1 MKTVGMIS
9 TVFLGIALFSVS
21 LAVSEEAKRVEHL
34 TMEEIVVIETAVS
47 DQAATVVEKKTIERG
62 KNIYIQDVL
71 KFEPEIDVSR
81 RALMGDTADI
91 LAIRGLSGNRIML
104 NINDRPVNAAGV
116 VGGYYIDWGT
126 IPLDNIEK
134 IEIIRGGSSVI
145 YGNNALGGVIN
156 VITKKPTETPTV
168 TLFGTYGG
176 GSDIDY
182 IQNYRITHSY
192 KLGPLGYSIAGSYQ
206 KAAPFLWNNDF
217 EGMNLSTNFTIDM
230 PLRGEMLLGFQYAN
244 TERGFI
250 RNNRLSDDPTT
261 PGFYIKKNPDYPLAF
276 GETLAP
282 GWGNAFIP
290 GPDAKWDK
298 TKYYYDFG
306 YKQPIA
312 DGLLELKVYKNYENR
327 KEKNYSDSSVV
338 PSYPNGI
345 LVLDTKVE
353 SDRSY
358 GGSMKF
364 TYPLSNHGLL
374 GGVDYKVLA
383 FGDTRV
389 KYIDTTYNG
398 SPYTSFKP
406 SNKGIMVS
414 YFIQDNWQ
422 VIDKLLLTP
431 GLRYDTYWLK
441 SINDNPM
448 PEVRDGAIMPKLS
461 GTYKLLDSDTVTVSV
476 YRALRTP
483 GLPEIYWWYNGM
495 TEGEPTLKTEKNNAG
510 ELTYQ
515 HNFGKKSYGRLSM
528 YYYNIDDYIVM
539 RFDPNWRGTYNID
552 KVKLWGG
559 SVEGKA
565 VITDWFS
572 ARANISYQK
581 SKKEGDLFDQA
592 KLTDELDYLPEWKG
606 NLGLE
611 FKLPYRAVFTTN
623 LRYVGKQ
630 QTIYAYSV
638 GWGWPPEAKFKLMR
652 LDPFITADV
661 EFKVPVTKYGEV
673 GIYAENIFNKKYE
686 ERFGYPMLGRV
697 IGVSIKAMY

>member
-1 MKTVGMIS
+1 MKIAGIIFTVL
-9 TVFLGIALFSVS
+9 FGIALFSVS
-21 LAVSEEAKRVEHL
+21 LAVSEEARRMDHL
-34 TMEEIVVIETAVS
+34 TMEEIVVIETVVS
-47 DQAATVVEKKTIERG
+47 DQAATVIEKKTIERG
-62 KNIYIQDVL
+62 KNIYLQDVL

-156 VITKKPTETPTV
+156 VITKKPTETPIL

-182 IQNYRITHSY
+182 IQNYRFTHSY
-192 KLGPLGYSIAGSYQ
+192 KIGPFGYSIAGSYQ
-206 KAAPFLWNNDF
+206 KAAPFLWNNNF
-217 EGMNLSTNFTIDM
+217 EGLNLSTNFTIDM
-230 PLRGEMLLGFQYAN
+230 PLKGEMLLGFQYAD
-244 TERGFI
+244 TERGFM
-250 RNNRLSDDPTT
+250 RNNRLADDPIN
-261 PGFYIKKNPDYPLAF
+261 PGFYIERNPNYSLAF

-298 TKYYYDFG
+298 TKYYFDFS

-312 DGLLELKVYKNYENR
+312 NGLLEFKAYKNYENR
-327 KEKNYSDSSVV
+327 KEKNYSDSSIV
-338 PSYPNGI
+338 PSYPNGR

-358 GGSMKF
+358 GGNIKCS
-364 TYPLSNHGLL
+364 YPLSNHGLL
-374 GGVDYKVLA
+374 AGVDYKVLA
-383 FGDTRV
+383 FGDTKV
-389 KYIDTTYNG
+389 NYIDTTYNG
-398 SPYTSFKP
+398 SPYTSYKP

-422 VIDKLLLTP
+422 VTDKLLLTP
-431 GLRYDTYWLK
+431 GVRYDTYWLK

-448 PEVRDGAIMPKLS
+448 PEVRDGAVMPKLS
-461 GTYKLLDSDTVTVSV
+461 GTYELSNSDTVTASV

-495 TEGEPTLKTEKNNAG
+495 TGGQSTLKTEKNNAG

-515 HNFGKKSYGRLSM
+515 HNFGRKSYGRLCT
-528 YYYNIDDYIVM
+528 YYYTIDDFIVM

-565 VITDWFS
+565 AITDWFS
-572 ARANISYQK
+572 ARANITYQK

-606 NLGLE
+606 SLGLE
-611 FKLPYRAVFTTN
+611 FKLPYHSVFTTN

-638 GWGWPPEAKFKLMR
+638 GGGWPPAAKFALMR

-661 EFKVPVTKYGEV
+661 ELKIPLTKYGEV

-686 ERFGYPMLGRV
+686 ERFGYPMLDRI
-697 IGVSIKAMY
+697 IGISLKAMF